1 MLEGFSLHHMIYIH
15 RVVTEFLHFK
25 SPVSS
30 TAFWAKTIYPTAHVA
45 VMYGV
50 LLPCVT
56 DSVSDSRIITLYIF
70 WWLWVYFILV
80 IFDVAWITNLHVQ
93 WQVVAGKILK
103 NYEISRWS
111 IQVLIIFLE
120 IYYVS
125 PVPMY
130 VYMYM
135 WEYLGFSVCFLPLCV
150 YKGGEGDMR
159 VWELILDH
167 EIQYTIIYTRVQT
180 VTELYVKVHTL
191 HYFIDR

>member
-1 MLEGFSLHHMIYIH
+1 MIYIH

-25 SPVSS
+25 NPVSS

-56 DSVSDSRIITLYIF
+56 YSVSDSRIIALYIF
-70 WWLWVYFILV
+70 WWLWVYFILI
-80 IFDVAWITNLHVQ
+80 IFDVAWIKNLHVQ
-93 WQVVAGKILK
+93 WQVVAGKTLK
-103 NYEISRWS
+103 NYEMSRWS

-130 VYMYM
+130 VFMYM

-150 YKGGEGDMR
+150 YKGGEEDMR
-159 VWELILDH
+159 VWDFGSRNVIYNHLHTCTNCNRIVRKGAYTTLFYWSLIN
-167 EIQYTIIYTRVQT
+167 IITR
-180 VTELYVKVHTL
+180 
-191 HYFIDR
+191 